1 MRHALIYNA
10 FGAAYIQNI
19 VMQRRAALKMRRPQP
34 LVLTKKP
41 EWMDVAVE
49 ETDLGLY
56 DRLFDEKEPEK

>member
-1 MRHALIYNA
+1 
-10 FGAAYIQNI
+10 
-19 VMQRRAALKMRRPQP
+19 MQRRAALKMRRPQP